1 VNIVA
6 EYSRKINILPILS
19 LVSKNNCFRIYTQS
33 NLNNTRSQ
41 HLQKK
46 IIQSRWKWYLE
57 RKRERV
63 YIWITHY
70 SFLHSYTSMLK
81 HNATRNQK
89 ARLMFKGLGFFPI
102 FSESLIAKVSLLKGY
117 DYLSHLKEQ
126 DQNLWIQHL
135 SLEKSD
141 NSFSI
146 SSGVKLSSFHHM
158 ANYKPRNQFLFE

>member
-1 VNIVA
+1 M
-6 EYSRKINILPILS
+6 
-19 LVSKNNCFRIYTQS
+19 
-33 NLNNTRSQ
+33 
-41 HLQKK
+41 
-46 IIQSRWKWYLE
+46 
-57 RKRERV
+57 
-63 YIWITHY
+63 HY

-81 HNATRNQK
+81 HNTTRNQK
-89 ARLMFKGLGFFPI
+89 ARLMFKGLGFFPM
-102 FSESLIAKVSLLKGY
+102 FSESLIAKVSLLKGC

-158 ANYKPRNQFLFE
+158 ANYRQENQEINFCAKNTIQPPFLITLFSRLLSANHEVNLGRLLQARHTCTDHI